1 MNDYFFGTLEPFSW
15 FFQDVYRGREATWM
29 RGGFFWRVL
38 GQQKLLP
45 GIHLRKLTWNS
56 KTGWFV
62 DVSPF
67 PRCIFWF
74 HVSFWG
80 YITEGQ
86 ATHQRDPSKQPLD
99 ENDSR
104 RRKESRSISW
114 SFNVFFSQRK
124 IFRAGCLRVWPHM
137 DPFLSWRVPK
147 MMAHCARTVWRLWC
161 LRANYNMANPAIWQI
176 FFVCPFQQAT
186 FLFGL
191 QSRTLHFD
199 LGRFRG
205 GKILAGMS
213 LIGSIFW
220 YLLPELVRF
229 FTTLVSLGITC
240 VLCISRKI
248 WISRKNGCAR
258 KSGNTGIPRTPFWK
272 VLILPWDFPEG
283 PAAQNG
289 VDLWRG
295 KHVAFFFF
303 GVLKKVAC
311 EQKTTFFLH
320 KKRRPQKIIW
330 EWVWCFSCKIVS
342 TNTPF
347 DEPDC
352 WGFCSTAGCVVTFF
366 DLLIRGV
373 SVRLQWCQEVKL
385 ARSCN
390 FLCHNRGAL

>member
-15 FFQDVYRGREATWM
+15 FLQDVFLEKICVEKNHYRGDMDATWM
-29 RGGFFWRVL
+29 PGGFFWRVL

-45 GIHLRKLTWNS
+45 GIHLRKFTWNS

-80 YITEGQ
+80 YRTEGQ

-213 LIGSIFW
+213 LIWSIFGTFCLSW
-220 YLLPELVRF
+220 WGFLLPWFLLGLPVFFAYPERYESLGKTVAPVNLETQGFPEPLSGRCLFSLEIFRKVRRRRMVWICGGGNMSRF
-229 FTTLVSLGITC
+229 FLLV
-240 VLCISRKI
+240 
-248 WISRKNGCAR
+248 
-258 KSGNTGIPRTPFWK
+258 F
-272 VLILPWDFPEG
+272 
-283 PAAQNG
+283 
-289 VDLWRG
+289 
-295 KHVAFFFF
+295 
-303 GVLKKVAC
+303 
-311 EQKTTFFLH
+311 
-320 KKRRPQKIIW
+320 
-330 EWVWCFSCKIVS
+330 
-342 TNTPF
+342 
-347 DEPDC
+347 
-352 WGFCSTAGCVVTFF
+352 
-366 DLLIRGV
+366 
-373 SVRLQWCQEVKL
+373 
-385 ARSCN
+385 
-390 FLCHNRGAL
+390 